1 MIPTRIFVRLAL
13 ASASALAGC
22 GGGGHADHDE
32 HRGDD
37 DGPPSTSFTTWSP
50 THEVFAEYPILVV
63 GGESRLAAHVT
74 TRKDHRPVAAGS
86 VMVEL
91 RQADGSTVSGTASAP
106 EPAGI
111 FRPAVTPT
119 VAGPCKLTVTLAATD
134 PVTIDECVVY
144 PDAKAIPRAPDEPA
158 GRIAFLK
165 EQAWT
170 MDFGVDDAGTHEL
183 TPTLRASGE
192 IRATAG
198 REARITAS
206 TAGRVVLAA
215 PAPVLGMRIE
225 KGQVLGTVHPRL
237 PDSLDRSTL
246 GADLRQLRA
255 ELGAAEAQLARDERL
270 AADGA
275 IPTRQLEESRTRVE
289 VSRARLAGAEGR
301 LAQFDA
307 GAAGRTGGGRTA
319 FQLRSPLAGTLVE
332 IHPASGQSVENGEA
346 LFTVVDLSRVW
357 VHADI
362 FEPDIARVVGA
373 TRASFKVDGHEQPF
387 EIAPPDGAVVTVGNL
402 VNEKTRT
409 VPMIFEVGNADGRLR
424 IGSFATV
431 FIATGAPRA
440 ALAVPD
446 SAIVDDAGREVVYVQ
461 AEGESFERRVVTVG
475 IRSGGWTEITSGL
488 AAGEHVVTRG
498 AYAIKLAA
506 AGGAVPSH
514 GHAH

>member
-1 MIPTRIFVRLAL
+1 MRRFVLAL
-13 ASASALAGC
+13 AALAGC
-22 GGGGHADHDE
+22 GNDHHRHDDHEDE
-32 HRGDD
+32 
-37 DGPPSTSFTTWSP
+37 PAASAFTVWTQ
-50 THEVFAEYPILVV
+50 THEVFAEYPTFVV
-63 GGESRLAAHVT
+63 GAESTFAAHLT
-74 TRKDHRPVAAGS
+74 TRRDHRPVAEGE
-86 VMVEL
+86 VTVTL
-91 RQADGSTVSGTASAP
+91 RQADGTTISGKATGPQSP
-106 EPAGI
+106 GL

-119 VAGPCKLTVTLAATD
+119 VKGPCTLTLAFGAED
-134 PVTIDECVVY
+134 VVTECMVY
-144 PDAKAIPRAPDEPA
+144 ADAKSIPEEGDEPA
-158 GRIAFLK
+158 GRISFLK

-170 MDFGVDDAGTHEL
+170 MEFAVDDVGTREL

-206 TAGRVVLAA
+206 AAGRVVLAT
-215 PAPVLGMRIE
+215 PTPVLGMRVE
-225 KGQVLGTVHPRL
+225 RGQVLGTVHPRL
-237 PDSLDRSTL
+237 PDTLDRATL
-246 GADLRQLRA
+246 GAELRQLRA
-255 ELGAAEAQLARDERL
+255 ELSAAEGQLARDERL

-275 IPTRQLEESRTRVE
+275 IPARQLEESRTRVE
-289 VSRARLAGAEGR
+289 VARARLAGAEGR

-307 GAAGRTGGGRTA
+307 GAAGRVGGGRA

-332 IHPASGQSVENGEA
+332 IHPASGQSVEAGEA

-373 TRASFKVDGHEQPF
+373 TRANFKVDGHAQPF

-409 VPMIFEVGNADGRLR
+409 VPMIFEVGNADGKLR
-424 IGSFATV
+424 IGSFASV

-446 SAIVDDAGREVVYVQ
+446 GAIVDDAGREVVYVQ
-461 AEGESFERRVVTVG
+461 VEGESFERRAVGTG

-488 AAGEHVVTRG
+488 AAGERVVTRG
-498 AYAIKLAA
+498 AYAVKLAA
-506 AGGAVPSH
+506 AGGAVPGH